1 MIWKMKEEHVESN
14 ESEPGKLL
22 KVGDLA
28 KLAGKS
34 VRALHLYEEL
44 GLLTPTARSQGGFRL
59 YDENALRQIR
69 WIELLQES
77 GFSLHQIQGL
87 LHEWQSTHYGPE
99 ASRAL
104 RESFQK
110 RLAETRE
117 QLARLGALEH
127 ELEET
132 LQYLHTCD
140 ECQPVRTT
148 SDDCPQCPVD
158 HGMKTEPALV
168 AGFHIASRRGG
179 GNGLSIPLGTKTR

>member
-1 MIWKMKEEHVESN
+1 MGTTDS
-14 ESEPGKLL
+14 SKLL

-28 KLAGKS
+28 KRTGKS

-44 GLLTPTARSQGGFRL
+44 GLLNPVTRSQGGFRL
-59 YDENALRQIR
+59 FDEGSLRQIR

-77 GFSLHQIQGL
+77 GFSLHQIQKL
-87 LHEWQSTHYGPE
+87 LRDWQTTHYGPE
-99 ASRAL
+99 AMRTL
-104 RESFQK
+104 RESFAA

-117 QLARLGALEH
+117 QLTRLGALER

-140 ECQPVRTT
+140 QCQPVRTT

-158 HGMKTEPALV
+158 HGMKDEPALV
-168 AGFHIASRRGG
+168 AGFHIASRLGHGG
-179 GNGLSIPLGTKTR
+179 PISIPLGNKSR

>member
-1 MIWKMKEEHVESN
+1 MKERDKELSD
-14 ESEPGKLL
+14 SDPGKLL

-59 YDENALRQIR
+59 YDESALRQIR

-77 GFSLHQIQGL
+77 GFSLHQIQEL
-87 LHEWQSTHYGPE
+87 LHEWQATHYGPE

-104 RESFQK
+104 RELFQK

-117 QLARLGALEH
+117 QKARLEALER

-140 ECQPVRTT
+140 QCKPVRTT
-148 SDDCPQCPVD
+148 SGDCPQCPVD

-168 AGFHIASRRGG
+168 AGFHIASRRGDR
-179 GNGLSIPLGTKTR
+179 NGISIPVGTKNR